1 MRTLVVLLLIL
12 GRFVGDIYTSA
23 GIDRH
28 IRDRQGIGIRD
39 EQGADAVVV
48 DGQFLN
54 QFPVDLLGLID
65 LNVIDQLIHHPGCQL
80 LRPCVFSH
88 SGKKHIRGN
97 RFAAEFVQLF
107 AEPGDRLLGREN
119 VVYASNSL
127 TPTAIRNLRTFCEI
141 GKWGICNQRQLWV
154 AVNVEN
160 TQILLDEQ
168 FKMIII
174 KLK

>member
-1 MRTLVVLLLIL
+1 MGTLVILLLIL
-12 GRFVGDIYTSA
+12 RRFVGDIYTSA

-54 QFPVDLLGLID
+54 PLPVDLLSLID
-65 LNVIDQLIHHPGCQL
+65 LNVIDQLIYHPGRQFL
-80 LRPCVFSH
+80 STCVLSH
-88 SGKKHIRGN
+88 CGQEHICRNG
-97 RFAAEFVQLF
+97 FAAELVQLF

-119 VVYASNSL
+119 VVDASNSL

-141 GKWGICNQRQLWV
+141 GKWGICNQRQLWI

-160 TQILLDEQ
+160 THILLDKQ
-168 FKMIII
+168 FRMIII
-174 KLK
+174 

>member
-1 MRTLVVLLLIL
+1 MRTLIVLLLIL

-54 QFPVDLLGLID
+54 PFPVDLLGLID

-97 RFAAEFVQLF
+97 RFAAELVQLF

-119 VVYASNSL
+119 VVDASNSL

-141 GKWGICNQRQLWV
+141 GKWGICNQRQLWI

-160 TQILLDEQ
+160 TQILLDKQ
-168 FKMIII
+168 FRMIII
-174 KLK
+174 